1 MKGAELSYFFEVLVF
16 FTEIAV
22 HSQIIGFSLVVVG
35 QYEERSRGMRSA
47 SDGNIVMP
55 RNKNI
60 NLQFFSSTYHLD
72 IKS

>member
-1 MKGAELSYFFEVLVF
+1 MKRDEGRQVKLFFRGSGF

-47 SDGNIVMP
+47 SDGNIVIAP
-55 RNKNI
+55 
-60 NLQFFSSTYHLD
+60 
-72 IKS
+72 